1 MFDNREVFSSFDY
14 LPTQYLCEYIKFL
27 EFDAI
32 EYNSSMNKGRY
43 NLAIFS
49 DEKLVCKTV
58 EFLDVTD
65 VSYNMEII
73 D

>member
-1 MFDNREVFSSFDY
+1 
-14 LPTQYLCEYIKFL
+14 
-27 EFDAI
+27 
-32 EYNSSMNKGRY
+32 MNKGRY